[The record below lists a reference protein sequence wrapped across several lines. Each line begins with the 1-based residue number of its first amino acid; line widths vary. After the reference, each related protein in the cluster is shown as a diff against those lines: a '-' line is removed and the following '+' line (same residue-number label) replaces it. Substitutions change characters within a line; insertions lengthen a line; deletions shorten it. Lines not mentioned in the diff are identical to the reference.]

1 MVAEDLGV
9 LNLTSIDGA
18 AAAPSGPIPAIPDEV
33 TR

>member
-1 MVAEDLGV
+1 V
-9 LNLTSIDGA
+9 LNLTSINGA